1 MPKIIVAYDGTPHAE
16 DGLALAC
23 ALGEL
28 LDAELV
34 LAHVHRADADDRSP
48 SATVN
53 GRAEFLRRESDTLLA
68 RASDA
73 VSRPVSRHAIAS
85 TTTARGL
92 RELADEQGAE
102 LIVFGSAHNGPPG
115 RVHPGSAA
123 RRLSQSAHSAIAV
136 APDGFRDHPFS
147 GALAIASAHDDAQ
160 SSARRTAE
168 ALAAA
173 TGGTAQDGDRGDAQ
187 LIVLGSSADAPAGQV
202 VTSAASDRLVQAA
215 EVPVIVL
222 ANGTPLG
229 VGHGAHA
236 KAAA

>member
-34 LAHVHRADADDRSP
+34 LAHVHRADAADRSP
-48 SATVN
+48 SATVK

-73 VSRPVSRHAIAS
+73 GNRPVTRRAIAS

-92 RELADEQGAE
+92 RELADEEGAE

-123 RRLSQSAHSAIAV
+123 RRLSQSARRAIAV
-136 APDGFRDHPFS
+136 APDGFREHHFS
-147 GALAIASAHDDAQ
+147 GPIAIASAHDDAQ
-160 SSARRTAE
+160 SSAHRTAE

-173 TGGTAQDGDRGDAQ
+173 GGGTTQDADSGDAQ
-187 LIVLGSSADAPAGQV
+187 LIVLGSSSDGPAGQV

-222 ANGTPLG
+222 PNGTPLG
-229 VGHGAHA
+229 VGRRAHA
-236 KAAA
+236 NAA